1 MFKKTTLFTFC
12 ESENEILVV
21 YKKCELLS
29 DLFSVTCLAQKHVF
43 LGYQLLRSISCFGGQ

>member
-21 YKKCELLS
+21 YKKCQLLS